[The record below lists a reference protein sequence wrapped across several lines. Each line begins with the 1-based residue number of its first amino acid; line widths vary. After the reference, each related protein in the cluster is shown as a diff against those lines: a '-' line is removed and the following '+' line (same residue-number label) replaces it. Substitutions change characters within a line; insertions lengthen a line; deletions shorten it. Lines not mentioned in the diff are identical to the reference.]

1 MNAGATSVRVYEALR
16 QRIMDHEF
24 GPGVRLDPAA
34 LAEQLASSTTPVRE
48 ALYELLGEK
57 LVETRSGGGFFI
69 PLLDEPA
76 LKDLYAWSGE
86 LIALSVR
93 SWPKGSAMLDLE
105 QIRSEPPE
113 QRVGP
118 LFHAIS
124 MQSRNR
130 EHALAVDGLNARLQ
144 AVRGV
149 EAQVIGEMDA
159 ELSMMEGA
167 ASRAD
172 REALRKLSASYH
184 RRRRR
189 SAARIVRALYRSG

>member
-1 MNAGATSVRVYEALR
+1 MRVYETLK

-24 GPGVRLDPAA
+24 GPGARLDPAA

-57 LVETRSGGGFFI
+57 LVETWQGGGFFI

-93 SWPKGSAMLDLE
+93 SWPKETAVLDLAPVQSAPAE
-105 QIRSEPPE
+105 VRI
-113 QRVGP
+113 GA
-118 LFHAIS
+118 LFRAIARK
-124 MQSRNR
+124 SRNR
-130 EHALAVDGLNARLQ
+130 EHAWAVDGLNDRLQ
-144 AVRGV
+144 AVRRV
-149 EAQVIGEMDA
+149 EAKAVGEIAA
-159 ELSMMEGA
+159 ELSMMEDA

-189 SAARIVRALYRSG
+189 LAARIVRALYRSG

>member
-1 MNAGATSVRVYEALR
+1 MNAGATSVRVYEALK

-24 GPGVRLDPAA
+24 GPGARLDPAA

-57 LVETRSGGGFFI
+57 LVETRLGGGFFI

-93 SWPKGSAMLDLE
+93 SWPKGPAILDLA
-105 QIRSEPPE
+105 QIQSAPPE
-113 QRVGP
+113 QRIGP
-118 LFHAIS
+118 LFHAIARR
-124 MQSRNR
+124 SRNR

-144 AVRGV
+144 AVRRL
-149 EAQVIGEMDA
+149 EAQVVGEVGT
-159 ELSMMEGA
+159 ELSMMEDA
-167 ASRAD
+167 AARAD

-189 SAARIVRALYRSG
+189 LAARIVRALYRSG